1 MKLRRVSEED
11 CDQGTCPAV
20 YVSDQGTAVAQ
31 GPAVRVAEGL
41 TLGPGELAVE
51 LPTAVLFDAVI
62 ALAGECK
69 DTDALRR
76 LKEAL

>member
-1 MKLRRVSEED
+1 MKLRKVSEDACE
-11 CDQGTCPAV
+11 QGTCPAV
-20 YVSDQGTAVAQ
+20 YLSDQGTAIAQ
-31 GPAVRVAEGL
+31 GPAVTTAEGL

-51 LPTAVLFDAVI
+51 LPPDVLFDAVA

-69 DTDALRR
+69 DSDALRR